1 MMNIGEGDYYGN
13 YSVDSKFQE
22 ISTLMSKG
30 KELLGT
36 PLRQFHPMK
45 DRYL

>member
-1 MMNIGEGDYYGN
+1 MINTGEDDYYGN
-13 YSVDSKFQE
+13 YFVDLKFQE